1 MNKIEDW
8 LNQMRH
14 HQRIPKL
21 LVQKI
26 DKSKGDKWKA
36 DNTANLKQKEGYKRM
51 EDLLTEVTD
60 C

>member
-1 MNKIEDW
+1 
-8 LNQMRH
+8 MRH
-14 HQRIPKL
+14 HERVPKL

-36 DNTANLKQKEGYKRM
+36 DKIANLKQKEGYKRV

>member
-1 MNKIEDW
+1 MIKSDETSW
-8 LNQMRH
+8 ART
-14 HQRIPKL
+14 KT
-21 LVQKI
+21 VSSI

-36 DNTANLKQKEGYKRM
+36 DKIANLKQKEGYKRM